1 MNNKRPLYNKRV
13 GDPSSEFW
21 GADGERRFCEK
32 VQARIDR
39 AEHLW
44 NEFVKFMLDHEAT
57 PEEFRRIFMRYH
69 EEFIK

>member
-21 GADGERRFCEK
+21 GADGKRRFCEK

-44 NEFVKFMLDHEAT
+44 QEFNRFMIEQNAT
-57 PEEFRRIFMRYH
+57 PDEFRQLFARYYD
-69 EEFIK
+69 EYIR